1 MELFR
6 GIRAFEHARW
16 GFLASECDGYFLGPN
31 HLRIRTC
38 MYNIL
43 RTE

>member
-16 GFLASECDGYFLGPN
+16 GLLASECDGYFLGAN
-31 HLRIRTC
+31 FLRIRAC

-43 RTE
+43 RMD

>member
-6 GIRAFEHARW
+6 GIHAFEHARW
-16 GFLASECDGYFLGPN
+16 GFLASECDGYFLGAN
-31 HLRIRTC
+31 NLRVKMC
-38 MYNIL
+38 MCNIL

>member
-16 GFLASECDGYFLGPN
+16 GFLASECYGYFLGADN
-31 HLRIRTC
+31 LR
-38 MYNIL
+38 L
-43 RTE
+43 EHVF